1 MTTSGYTHRYFQ
13 KIHIF
18 LLTSRFQGVIIHLAL
33 RYRECQIGILKEV
46 IIIMKKKQFKTE
58 SQKLLDM
65 MINSIYTHKEIFL
78 RELISNAS
86 DAIDKLYF
94 RSLTDTSVSIN
105 RGDYAIWLSADKDAR
120 TLTISDNGCGMST
133 EELEKNLGTI
143 AKSGSF
149 DFKRDNDQGE
159 NVDIIGQF
167 GVGFYSA
174 FMVADKIT
182 VCSKQYGA
190 ESASVWESTG
200 VDGYTVKECD
210 KDSFGTEIT
219 LHIKEDGEDEKYSEF
234 LEEYRLRGL
243 IKKYSDYIRY
253 PIKMSVTRNEKK
265 EGTEDEHEEVTK
277 TEVLNSMVPL
287 WKKPQSEVSDEE
299 YRRFYSDKFYDFEAP
314 AKVITQK
321 SEGTATYT
329 ALMFIPAHAPYN
341 YYTKDYE
348 KGLELYSSGV
358 MIMEKCADLLPDYFS
373 FVKGLVDSSDL
384 SLNISREMLQHDRQL
399 KVMAK
404 AIEKKIK
411 SELEKMMSADRSKY
425 EKFFDAFGIQ
435 LKFGLYSDFGSHK
448 DVLKDLVLFRSS
460 KEKKYVSLK
469 EYVSSMS
476 EGQKAIYYA
485 PGESIE
491 RIEILPQVEA
501 VKEKGYEVLY
511 LTDDVDE
518 FALKVLANY
527 EGKEFK
533 NVTAETL
540 DISTDEEK
548 EAIKKENESS
558 EELLNYMKDAIGK
571 VSAVRFTNTLK
582 KHPVCL
588 SSEGELS
595 VEMEK
600 VLKRMPGAE
609 DDAPKA
615 NVVLEIN
622 STHPVA
628 EKIRA
633 LYESDKEKV
642 AKYAKILYSEAC
654 LIGGVAIE
662 DPLELTELIS
672 ELMV

>member
-1 MTTSGYTHRYFQ
+1 
-13 KIHIF
+13 
-18 LLTSRFQGVIIHLAL
+18 
-33 RYRECQIGILKEV
+33 
-46 IIIMKKKQFKTE
+46 MKKKQFKTE

-94 RSLTDTSVSIN
+94 RSLTDTSVSIG
-105 RGDYAIWLSADKDAR
+105 RSDYAIWLSADKDAR
-120 TLTISDNGCGMST
+120 TLTISDNGCGMSR

-149 DFKRDNDQGE
+149 DFKRDNEQGE
-159 NVDIIGQF
+159 SVDIIGQF

-182 VCSKQYGA
+182 VRSKQYGEA
-190 ESASVWESTG
+190 EASVWESSG
-200 VDGYTVKECD
+200 VDGYTVDECE

-219 LHIKEDGEDEKYSEF
+219 LHIKADTEDEKYSEF
-234 LEEYRLRGL
+234 LEEYKLRSL
-243 IKKYSDYIRY
+243 VKKYSDYIRY
-253 PIKMSVTRNEKK
+253 PIKMSVTRKEKK
-265 EGTEDEHEEVTK
+265 EGTENEYEDVTK
-277 TEVLNSMVPL
+277 VEVLNSMVPL
-287 WKKPQSEVSDEE
+287 WKKAQSEVSDEE
-299 YRRFYSDKFYDFEAP
+299 YKNFYSEKFYDYEAP

-329 ALMFIPAHAPYN
+329 ALMFIPSHAPYN

-384 SLNISREMLQHDRQL
+384 SLNISREMLQHDKQL
-399 KVMAK
+399 KVIAK

-411 SELEKMMSADRSKY
+411 TELEKMLKTDREKY
-425 EKFFDAFGIQ
+425 EKFFDAFGVQ
-435 LKFGLYSDFGSHK
+435 LKFGLYSDFGMHK
-448 DVLKDLVLFRSS
+448 EVLQDLILFRSS

-469 EYVSSMS
+469 EYVSSLS
-476 EGQKAIYYA
+476 DEQKAIYYA
-485 PGESIE
+485 SGESIE
-491 RIEILPQVEA
+491 RIEMLPQVEA

-518 FALKVLANY
+518 FALKVLGTY
-527 EGKEFK
+527 DGKEFK
-533 NVTAETL
+533 SVTAEAL

-548 EAIKKENESS
+548 EAIKKENESA
-558 EELLNYMKDAIGK
+558 EELLSYMKESIGK

-600 VLKRMPGAE
+600 VLKKMPGVE
-609 DDAPKA
+609 DDTPRVS
-615 NVVLEIN
+615 VVLEIN
-622 STHPVA
+622 SAHPVA
-628 EKIRA
+628 AKLKA
-633 LYESDKEKV
+633 LFDEDKERLT
-642 AKYAKILYSEAC
+642 KYSKILYSEAC

-662 DPLELTELIS
+662 DPVELTELIS

>member
-1 MTTSGYTHRYFQ
+1 MR
-13 KIHIF
+13 
-18 LLTSRFQGVIIHLAL
+18 
-33 RYRECQIGILKEV
+33 KEV
-46 IIIMKKKQFKTE
+46 YIIMKKKQFKTE

-94 RSLTDTSVSIN
+94 KSLTDTTVSIG
-105 RGDYAIWLSADKDAR
+105 RGDYAIWISADKAAR
-120 TLTISDNGCGMST
+120 TLTISDNGCGMSK

-149 DFKRDNDQGE
+149 DFKRDNEQGE
-159 NVDIIGQF
+159 GIDVIGQF

-182 VCSKQYGA
+182 VRSKQYG
-190 ESASVWESTG
+190 EDVGSIWESSG
-200 VDGYTVKECD
+200 VDGYTVDECD
-210 KDSFGTEIT
+210 KESFGTEIV
-219 LHIKEDGEDEKYSEF
+219 LHIKEDTEDEKYSEF
-234 LEEYRLRGL
+234 LEEYKIRALV
-243 IKKYSDYIRY
+243 KKYSDYIRY
-253 PIKMSVTRNEKK
+253 PIKMSVTRKEKK
-265 EGTEDEHEEVTK
+265 EGTENEYEDVTK
-277 TEVLNSMVPL
+277 VEVFNSMIPL
-287 WKKPQSEVSDEE
+287 WKKAQSEVSDEE
-299 YRRFYSDKFYDFEAP
+299 YKNFYSEKFYDFEAP
-314 AKVITQK
+314 ARVITQK

-329 ALMFIPAHAPYN
+329 ALMFIPSHAPYN

-399 KVMAK
+399 KVIAK

-411 SELEKMMSADRSKY
+411 TQLEKMMSSDREKY

-435 LKFGLYSDFGSHK
+435 LKFGLYSDFGVHK
-448 DVLKDLVLFRSS
+448 DTLQDLILFRSS

-469 EYVSSMS
+469 EYTSSLS
-476 EGQKAIYYA
+476 DEQKAIYYA
-485 PGESIE
+485 CGESVE
-491 RIEILPQVEA
+491 RIEMLPQVEA

-518 FALKVLANY
+518 FALKML
-527 EGKEFK
+527 GKYADREFK
-533 NVTAETL
+533 NVTAEAL

-548 EAIKKENESS
+548 EAIKKENESA
-558 EELLNYMKDAIGK
+558 EELLSYMKDSIGK

-600 VLKRMPGAE
+600 ILKRMPGAE

-622 STHPVA
+622 ATHPVS
-628 EKIRA
+628 EK
-633 LYESDKEKV
+633 LKSLFEDDKDKL

-654 LIGGVAIE
+654 LIGGVSIE
-662 DPLELTELIS
+662 DPVELTELIS

>member
-1 MTTSGYTHRYFQ
+1 MLSAKSAY
-13 KIHIF
+13 I
-18 LLTSRFQGVIIHLAL
+18 
-33 RYRECQIGILKEV
+33 KEY
-46 IIIMKKKQFKTE
+46 IIIMKKKQFKAE

-94 RSLTDTSVSIN
+94 RSLTDTNISIS
-105 RGDYAIWLSADKDAR
+105 RDDYAIWLSADKEAR
-120 TLTISDNGCGMST
+120 TLTISDNGCGMSK
-133 EELEKNLGTI
+133 EELENNLGTI

-149 DFKRDNDQGE
+149 DFKRDNDQAE

-182 VCSKQYGA
+182 VKSKQYGEA
-190 ESASVWESTG
+190 IASIWESEG
-200 VDGYTVKECD
+200 ASGYTISECE

-219 LHIKEDGEDEKYSEF
+219 LHIKEDSDDEKYSEF
-234 LEEYRLRGL
+234 LEEYRIRALV
-243 IKKYSDYIRY
+243 KKYSDYIRY
-253 PIKMSVTRNEKK
+253 PIKMTVTRKEKK
-265 EGTEDEHEEVTK
+265 EGTENEYEDVSK
-277 TEVLNSMVPL
+277 VEVLNSMVPL
-287 WKKPQSEVSDEE
+287 WKKSQSEVTDEE
-299 YRRFYSDKFYDFEAP
+299 YKNFYSEKFYDFESP

-358 MIMEKCADLLPDYFS
+358 MIMERCADLLPDYFS

-411 SELEKMMSADRSKY
+411 SELEKMMSSDRSKY
-425 EKFFDAFGIQ
+425 EKFFDAFGVQ
-435 LKFGLYSDFGSHK
+435 LKFGIYSDYGMHK
-448 DVLKDLVLFRSS
+448 DTLQDLILFRSS

-469 EYVSSMS
+469 EYTSSMS
-476 EGQKAIYYA
+476 EEQKSIYYA
-485 PGESIE
+485 CGESVE
-491 RIEILPQVEA
+491 RIEMLPQVEA

-518 FALKVLANY
+518 FALKVLGKY
-527 EGKEFK
+527 DDKEFK
-533 NVTAETL
+533 NVTAEAL

-548 EAIKKENESS
+548 EAIKKENDSAEEMLKYLSES
-558 EELLNYMKDAIGK
+558 IGK
-571 VSAVRFTNTLK
+571 VSAVKFTNTLK

-588 SSEGELS
+588 STEGDLS

-600 VLKRMPGAE
+600 VLKKMPGAE

-622 STHPVA
+622 TSHPVA
-628 EKIRA
+628 EKLKA
-633 LYESDKEKV
+633 LYTEDKEKL

-662 DPLELTELIS
+662 NPVELTELIS
-672 ELMV
+672 ELMI

>member
-1 MTTSGYTHRYFQ
+1 
-13 KIHIF
+13 
-18 LLTSRFQGVIIHLAL
+18 
-33 RYRECQIGILKEV
+33 
-46 IIIMKKKQFKTE
+46 MKKKQFKTE

-94 RSLTDTSVSIN
+94 KSLTDTSISIKQS
-105 RGDYAIWLSADKDAR
+105 DYAIWIEADKASR
-120 TLTISDNGCGMST
+120 TLTISDNGCGMSN

-159 NVDIIGQF
+159 SVDIIGQF

-182 VCSKQYGA
+182 VRSKQYG
-190 ESASVWESTG
+190 EDTASVWESSG
-200 VDGYTVKECD
+200 VDGYTVDECD
-210 KDSFGTEIT
+210 KESFGTEII
-219 LHIKEDGEDEKYSEF
+219 LHIKEDTDDEKYSEF
-234 LEEYRLRGL
+234 LEEYKLRGL
-243 IKKYSDYIRY
+243 VKKYSDYIRY
-253 PIKMSVTRNEKK
+253 PIKMSVTRKEKK
-265 EGTEDEHEEVTK
+265 EGTENEYEDVTK
-277 TEVLNSMVPL
+277 VETLNSMVPI
-287 WKKPQSEVSDEE
+287 WKKAQSEVSDEE
-299 YRRFYSDKFYDFEAP
+299 YKNFYSEKFYDYEAP

-329 ALMFIPAHAPYN
+329 ALMFIPSHAPYN

-399 KVMAK
+399 KVISK

-411 SELEKMMSADRSKY
+411 TELEKMMSTDREKY
-425 EKFFDAFGIQ
+425 EKFFDAFGVQ
-435 LKFGLYSDFGSHK
+435 LKFGLYSDYGMHK
-448 DVLKDLVLFRSS
+448 DILQDLILFRSS

-469 EYVSSMS
+469 EYTSSLS
-476 EGQKAIYYA
+476 DEQKSIYYA
-485 PGESIE
+485 SGESIE
-491 RIEILPQVEA
+491 RIEMLPQVEA

-518 FALKVLANY
+518 FALKVLGTY
-527 EGKEFK
+527 GGKEFK
-533 NVTAETL
+533 SVTAEAL

-548 EAIKKENESS
+548 AAIKKENESS
-558 EELLNYMKDAIGK
+558 EELLSYMKDSIGK

-609 DDAPKA
+609 EDAPKA

-622 STHPVA
+622 AAHPIA
-628 EKIRA
+628 QRLKA
-633 LYESDKEKV
+633 LFTDDKEKLR
-642 AKYAKILYSEAC
+642 KYAKILYSEAC
-654 LIGGVAIE
+654 LIGGVAID

>member
-1 MTTSGYTHRYFQ
+1 M
-13 KIHIF
+13 
-18 LLTSRFQGVIIHLAL
+18 
-33 RYRECQIGILKEV
+33 
-46 IIIMKKKQFKTE
+46 IMKKKQFKTE

-94 RSLTDTSVSIN
+94 RSLTDTEITIGKS
-105 RGDYAIWLSADKDAR
+105 DYAIWISADKSAR
-120 TLTISDNGCGMST
+120 TLTISDNGCGMSK
-133 EELEKNLGTI
+133 EELENNLGTI

-182 VCSKQYGA
+182 VRSKQYGDA
-190 ESASVWESTG
+190 EASIWESEG
-200 VDGYTVKECD
+200 VDGYKIGECD
-210 KDSFGTEIT
+210 KDSFGTEIV
-219 LHIKEDGEDEKYSEF
+219 LHIKEDTEDEKYSDY
-234 LEEYRLRGL
+234 LEEYKIRSLV
-243 IKKYSDYIRY
+243 KKYSDYIRY
-253 PIKMSVTRNEKK
+253 PIKMTVTRNEKK
-265 EGTEDEHEEVTK
+265 EGTENEYEQVSK
-277 TEVLNSMVPL
+277 TEVLNSMIPL
-287 WKKPQSEVSDEE
+287 WKKAQSEVTDEE
-299 YRRFYSDKFYDFEAP
+299 YNSFYSEKFYDFEAP
-314 AKVITQK
+314 LKVITQK

-329 ALMFIPAHAPYN
+329 ALMFIPSHAPYN

-358 MIMEKCADLLPDYFS
+358 MIMEKCSDLLPDYFS

-404 AIEKKIK
+404 SIEKKIK
-411 SELEKMMSADRSKY
+411 SELEKLMKQDREKY

-435 LKFGLYSDFGSHK
+435 LKFGLYSDYGMHK
-448 DVLKDLVLFRSS
+448 DTLQDLVMFKSS
-460 KEKKYVSLK
+460 KEGKYVSLK
-469 EYVSSMS
+469 EYTSSMK
-476 EGQKAIYYA
+476 EEQKAIYYA
-485 PGESIE
+485 CGESVE
-491 RIEILPQVEA
+491 RIEMLPQVES

-518 FALKVLANY
+518 FALKMLGKY
-527 EGKEFK
+527 DDKEFS
-533 NVTAETL
+533 NVTTEAL
-540 DISTDEEK
+540 DIATEEEK
-548 EAIKKENESS
+548 EAIKKENETA
-558 EELLNYMKDAIGK
+558 EEMLNFMKDSIEK

-582 KHPVCL
+582 NHPVCL

-609 DDAPKA
+609 EGAPRA

-622 STHPVA
+622 TAHPIA
-628 EKIRA
+628 NKLKA
-633 LYESDKEKV
+633 LYSDDKDKL

-654 LIGGVAIE
+654 LISGIDIE
-662 DPLELTELIS
+662 NPADFSALIS
-672 ELMV
+672 EILAK